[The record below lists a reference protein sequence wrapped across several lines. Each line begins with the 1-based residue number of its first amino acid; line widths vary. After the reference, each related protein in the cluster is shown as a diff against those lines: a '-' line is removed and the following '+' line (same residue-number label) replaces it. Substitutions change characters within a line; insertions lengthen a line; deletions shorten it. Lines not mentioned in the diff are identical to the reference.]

1 MANVQKLNNIDHA
14 AVKIRQTTSARD
26 HTMFAPVFLSEMRAL
41 QSNFPLLL
49 FKDASANSLQPVALF
64 GFEQGENLFIE
75 QNQWTS
81 QYIPMIVQRGP
92 LMIGHEGESGAD
104 VEPTRVVAIDMDH
117 PSVNHD
123 EGEPLFLEF
132 GGNSDYLERLAT
144 MLEAIHVGYEAIP
157 HFIDALN
164 RHGLIS
170 PVSFQITLNTG
181 AEHTL
186 EGFHTVDDE
195 KLQTLSAEAVG
206 DLQRQNF
213 LFPAFMMVASLSQMK
228 RLIGL
233 KNAQAANQTG

>member
-1 MANVQKLNNIDHA
+1 
-14 AVKIRQTTSARD
+14 
-26 HTMFAPVFLSEMRAL
+26 
-41 QSNFPLLL
+41 
-49 FKDASANSLQPVALF
+49 
-64 GFEQGENLFIE
+64 
-75 QNQWTS
+75 
-81 QYIPMIVQRGP
+81 
-92 LMIGHEGESGAD
+92 
-104 VEPTRVVAIDMDH
+104 
-117 PSVNHD
+117 
-123 EGEPLFLEF
+123 
-132 GGNSDYLERLAT
+132 

-206 DLQRQNF
+206 DLQRQKF

-228 RLIGL
+228 RMIGL